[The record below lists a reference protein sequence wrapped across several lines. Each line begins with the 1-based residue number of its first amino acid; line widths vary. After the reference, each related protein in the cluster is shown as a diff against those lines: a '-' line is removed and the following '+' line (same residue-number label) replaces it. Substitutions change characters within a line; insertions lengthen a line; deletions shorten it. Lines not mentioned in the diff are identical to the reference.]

1 MPAGEMGLWMWRCGA
16 EPGINPEGRCVGL
29 TFLFHAGEEE
39 DGDEDDEAEGAT
51 GKRAAE
57 DDEVGRM
64 AIPLEPPVSSEG
76 LGRASAGPERP
87 GWALGLE
94 RPAHAFPFL
103 CLSRDTSHFHLY
115 PGLVRRG
122 CLLWLCRATGP
133 GLGSPRVLR
142 AGWGGGSRAGYKRG
156 FCTRRGNTCVV
167 LLPLSLGWERGPE
180 TVSCIAARL
189 GVALARPPSSPAPRP
204 LS

>member
-1 MPAGEMGLWMWRCGA
+1 M
-16 EPGINPEGRCVGL
+16 
-29 TFLFHAGEEE
+29 FLFHAGEEE

-76 LGRASAGPERP
+76 LGRVSAGPERP

-94 RPAHAFPFL
+94 RPAHAFPFP

-115 PGLVRRG
+115 PGLVRGGACSG
-122 CLLWLCRATGP
+122 CAEPLALGWGAPGCSGQAGVGVP
-133 GLGSPRVLR
+133 GLATREGFARGGETLVLCFCPCP
-142 AGWGGGSRAGYKRG
+142 WGGRG
-156 FCTRRGNTCVV
+156 D
-167 LLPLSLGWERGPE
+167 PKQ
-180 TVSCIAARL
+180 
-189 GVALARPPSSPAPRP
+189 SPASLPALVWLSPDPPAAP
-204 LS
+204 LPVPSPDGSAFPSG